1 MPPFVVEERPMSET
15 RTKLVRLMMP
25 TDANPS
31 GNVHGG
37 SIMRYVDE
45 VAGIVA
51 HRHCRRNVVTA
62 RMERM
67 DFHEAVFVGNVLTL
81 DAILAAT
88 GRTSM
93 EVVVHIT
100 AEDLDTGELVHTGT
114 AWLTMVALN
123 ERHRPVSVPRV
134 VPATEEEKRLHE
146 QALRRREA
154 RRKEE
159 QGATKA

>member
-1 MPPFVVEERPMSET
+1 MTGERPMGET
-15 RTKLVRLMMP
+15 RTRMVRLMMP

-37 SIMRYVDE
+37 AIMKYVDE

-81 DAILAAT
+81 DAILAHT

-93 EVVVHIT
+93 DVVVHIT
-100 AEDLDTGELVHTGT
+100 AEDMDTAEVVHTGT

-123 ERHRPVSVPRV
+123 ERHRPVPVPRV
-134 VPATEEEKRLHE
+134 VPATEEEKRLYE
-146 QALRRREA
+146 EARNRREA
-154 RRKEE
+154 RKKEE
-159 QGATKA
+159 KGR